1 MDVVILLSIL
11 FLLSPVLGY
20 VVILLPLSVRAKI
33 QLAVV
38 AVLFMVIVPIL
49 VMLFTGS

>member
-1 MDVVILLSIL
+1 MDVIILLSIL

-20 VVILLPLSVRAKI
+20 VVILLPLSLRTKI
-33 QLAVV
+33 QV
-38 AVLFMVIVPIL
+38 AIVAAFLMVLVPIL